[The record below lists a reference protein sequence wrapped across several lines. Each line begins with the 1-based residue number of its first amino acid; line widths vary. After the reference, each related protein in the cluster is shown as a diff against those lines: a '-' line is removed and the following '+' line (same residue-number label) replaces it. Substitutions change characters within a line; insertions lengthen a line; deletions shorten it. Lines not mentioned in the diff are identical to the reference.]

1 MREHVLDVW
10 RHGAGKQLGQRQ
22 GLGRPGALRAPPLVL
37 GQELRADSHAV
48 GRVAGALHLGE
59 HDAGLDLELGDL
71 AAARVAASAFQ
82 PRAHAEGFQ
91 QLEEASR
98 PPRLSVLARRQAT
111 DRRQR
116 THGLE
121 LRGAHQAATASLESA
136 TSLRSWAVSS
146 SVNHAS
152 PLPTTLSASSRLEAI
167 NSSMRSS
174 SVPTHVSLR
183 TWTFLRWPIRNAR
196 SVAWSSTAGFHQ
208 RSKWMTWLAA
218 VRLSPVPPAFSDS
231 TNSDGPSSAWKRA
244 TISSRAAF
252 GVPPCRKSTSRPV
265 RSCKCARRSWPNSA
279 NCVKQSARSPCPSA
293 SSTISSSRESFPERP
308 SSRERSRSR

>member
-1 MREHVLDVW
+1 MGEHVLDVW
-10 RHGAGKQLGQRQ
+10 RHGAGKQLGQWH
-22 GLGRPGALRAPPLVL
+22 GLGRHRALRAPPLVL

-71 AAARVAASAFQ
+71 AAARVAAPAFQ

-218 VRLSPVPPAFSDS
+218 VRFSPVPPALSDS
-231 TNSDGPSSAWKRA
+231 RNSAGSVTSWNPA
-244 TISSRAAF
+244 TMASRCFF
-252 GVPPCRKSTSRPV
+252 GVPPCRYSTGQPSRAV
-265 RSCKCARRSWPNSA
+265 RYGLS
-279 NCVKQSARSPCPSA
+279 
-293 SSTISSSRESFPERP
+293 I
-308 SSRERSRSR
+308 